1 VRDEAEHKDGSEA
14 VDLGARRCRDAAGVS
29 LEFREATEQDAQRVA
44 ELFNTFE
51 RAVAAEPEIVSAED
65 LLLWWRRESEGRLV
79 LDGAALVGF
88 AFLQRR
94 GERYDGDGWVH
105 PEAFGRGVGTAIVDW
120 IETRSR
126 ELGSPE
132 ARIGILHEDER
143 AACLLRRRGFE
154 PIRSFFRMVIDL
166 DGEPEPPAW
175 PEGFDVAALAPGEE
189 RVLYEVIEDAFQ
201 DHWGHQYRPFE
212 EWMNARVLEH
222 ELCFLVRSGSAVAA
236 GAECKRELFGM
247 GWVDVLGTRREY
259 RRKGLG
265 DALLRHA
272 FGELYRRGARRVGL
286 GVDAEN
292 PTGATRLYERVG
304 MRVASQS
311 DVYAKTL

>member
-1 VRDEAEHKDGSEA
+1 VRF
-14 VDLGARRCRDAAGVS
+14 
-29 LEFREATEQDAQRVA
+29 EFREAREEDAETVA
-44 ELFNTFE
+44 DLCNAFE
-51 RAVAAEPEIVSAED
+51 RAVAAEPEIVSAD
-65 LLLWWRRESEGRLV
+65 DVLRFWRRESERRLV
-79 LDGAALVGF
+79 LDGGTLVGF
-88 AFLQRR
+88 AFVQRR

-105 PEAFGRGVGTAIVDW
+105 PDAFGRGVGTAIVDW

-126 ELGSPE
+126 ELGSRE
-132 ARIGILHEDER
+132 VRIGILHEDER
-143 AACLLRRRGFE
+143 AACLLQRRGFD
-154 PIRSFFRMVIDL
+154 PIRSFFRMVIEFDS
-166 DGEPEPPAW
+166 EPEPPAW
-175 PEGFDVAALAPGEE
+175 PEGFSVVTLVPGEE
-189 RVLYEVIEDAFQ
+189 RVLHEVLEEAFE

-212 EWMNARVLEH
+212 EWIDARALEH
-222 ELCFLVRSGSAVAA
+222 ELCFLVRSGNAVAA

-259 RRKGLG
+259 RRKGVG

-311 DVYAKTL
+311 DVYAKKL

>member
-1 VRDEAEHKDGSEA
+1 MSF
-14 VDLGARRCRDAAGVS
+14 
-29 LEFREATEQDAQRVA
+29 EFREPTEQDVHAVA
-44 ELFNTFE
+44 ALCNAFE
-51 RAVAAEPEIVSAED
+51 RAVAEEPEIASVED
-65 LLLWWRRESEGRLV
+65 LLRWWRRELERRLV
-79 LDGAALVGF
+79 LDGEELVGY
-88 AFLQRR
+88 AHLQRR
-94 GERYDGDGWVH
+94 GERWDGDGYVH
-105 PEAFGRGVGTAIVDW
+105 PNAFGRGVGTAIAEW
-120 IETRSR
+120 IEDRSR

-166 DGEPEPPAW
+166 EGEPEPPAW
-175 PEGFDVAALAPGEE
+175 PEGCDVATLEPGEE
-189 RVLYEVIEDAFQ
+189 GVLHEVLEAAFE

-212 EWMNARVLEH
+212 EWLSGRELEH
-222 ELCFLVRSGSAVAA
+222 ELCFLVRSGGAVAA
-236 GAECKRELFGM
+236 GAECRRELFGM

-304 MRVASQS
+304 MRVVSQS

>member
-1 VRDEAEHKDGSEA
+1 VT
-14 VDLGARRCRDAAGVS
+14 
-29 LEFREATEQDAQRVA
+29 LEFREAREEDAAAVA
-44 ELFNTFE
+44 ELCNAFE
-51 RAVAAEPEIVSAED
+51 RALAAEPEIVSVD
-65 LLLWWRRESEGRLV
+65 DIVRYWRRESEARLV
-79 LDGAALVGF
+79 LDHGTLVGF
-88 AFLQRR
+88 AFIQRR

-105 PEAFGRGVGTAIVDW
+105 PEAFGRGVGAAIVDW
-120 IETRSR
+120 IESRSR

-132 ARIGILHEDER
+132 ARIGILHEDGR
-143 AACLLRRRGFE
+143 AECLLRRHGFE
-154 PIRSFFRMVIDL
+154 HIRSFFRMVIDL

-175 PEGFDVAALAPGEE
+175 PEGFDVATLAPGEE
-189 RVLYEVIEDAFQ
+189 HVLHEVLEDAFQ

-212 EWMNARVLEH
+212 EWMNARVFEH
-222 ELCFLVRSGSAVAA
+222 ELCFLVRSGSGVAA

-292 PTGATRLYERVG
+292 PTGATRLYERAG

>member
-1 VRDEAEHKDGSEA
+1 VTLEFLEAREE
-14 VDLGARRCRDAAGVS
+14 DAAAV
-29 LEFREATEQDAQRVA
+29 V
-44 ELFNTFE
+44 ELCNAFE
-51 RAVAAEPEIVSAED
+51 RAVAADPEIVSVD
-65 LLLWWRRESEGRLV
+65 DVLRFWRRESERRLV
-79 LDGAALVGF
+79 LDGGALVGF
-88 AFLQRR
+88 AFIQRR

-105 PEAFGRGVGTAIVDW
+105 PRAFGRGVGTAIVDW

-126 ELGSPE
+126 ALGSPE
-132 ARIGILHEDER
+132 VRIGILSEDEA

-166 DGEPEPPAW
+166 EVEPDPPEW
-175 PEGFDVAALAPGEE
+175 PDGFDVAALAPGEE
-189 RVLYEVIEDAFQ
+189 PVLHEVLEDAFQ
-201 DHWGHQYRPFE
+201 DHWGHQARSFE
-212 EWMNARVLEH
+212 EWISARMLEH
-222 ELCFLVRSGSAVAA
+222 ELCFLVRSGSGVAA

-259 RRKGLG
+259 RRRGLG

-292 PTGATRLYERVG
+292 PTGATRLYERAG

>member
-1 VRDEAEHKDGSEA
+1 MRF
-14 VDLGARRCRDAAGVS
+14 
-29 LEFREATEQDAQRVA
+29 EFREAREEDAQTVA
-44 ELFNTFE
+44 DLCNAFE
-51 RAVAAEPEIVSAED
+51 RAVAAEPEVVSVAD
-65 LLLWWRRESEGRLV
+65 VLRFWRRESERRLV
-79 LDGAALVGF
+79 LDGGTLVGF
-88 AFLQRR
+88 AFIQRR

-105 PEAFGRGVGTAIVDW
+105 PDAFGRGVGTAIVDW

-132 ARIGILHEDER
+132 VRIGILHEDER

-154 PIRSFFRMVIDL
+154 PIRSFFRMVIEFD
-166 DGEPEPPAW
+166 DEPEPPAW
-175 PEGFDVAALAPGEE
+175 PEGFSVVTLVPGEE
-189 RVLYEVIEDAFQ
+189 RVLHEVLEEAFE
-201 DHWGHQYRPFE
+201 DHWGHQHRPFE
-212 EWMNARVLEH
+212 EWISARALEH
-222 ELCFLVRSGSAVAA
+222 ELCFLVRSGNAVAA

-259 RRKGLG
+259 RRKGVG

-311 DVYAKTL
+311 DVYAKKL